1 MNINP
6 RVLAIVLAML
16 CPAVFLLSLGLGR
29 YEISPAEVG
38 MILVAR
44 FIEVDLPQSP
54 NQEAVIFNLRLP
66 RVALAMV
73 VGGGLALAGA
83 CLQGIFRNPLV
94 SPQILGVAS
103 GSGFGGA
110 LGLLLGSSGWAY
122 GLAFLFGL
130 LALAAVF
137 FIGTIR
143 QERPVLMLVL
153 AGIVVGGFFQALIAL
168 AQYLA
173 DPQDALPAI
182 TYWLMGSFAGAT
194 YRELVISI
202 PILLC
207 VAVLLKMRWWVN
219 VLSMGADY
227 AQTLGVNVEVKR
239 WLIIVCVTVI
249 VAISVSV
256 SGIIGWVGLVIPHIG
271 RMLVG
276 PDHRALLPVSVAL
289 GSVYLVL
296 IDNLARS
303 LTPAEIPIGILTA
316 VIGAPFFGYLLKKTH
331 GGAWREG

>member
-256 SGIIGWVGLVIPHIG
+256 SGIIGWVGLVIPHI
-271 RMLVG
+271 
-276 PDHRALLPVSVAL
+276 
-289 GSVYLVL
+289 
-296 IDNLARS
+296 
-303 LTPAEIPIGILTA
+303 
-316 VIGAPFFGYLLKKTH
+316 
-331 GGAWREG
+331 